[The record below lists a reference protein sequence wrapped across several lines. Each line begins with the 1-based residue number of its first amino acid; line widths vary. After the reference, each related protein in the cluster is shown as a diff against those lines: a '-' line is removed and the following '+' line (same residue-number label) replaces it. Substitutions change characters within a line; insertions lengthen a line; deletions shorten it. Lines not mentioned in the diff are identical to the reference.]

1 MTGKADEA
9 VPQTGGAGYDPAQIV
24 SKALLCFNNN
34 YVSRTL
40 IYAHHITYSVEILCI
55 KHTLLYKSYKLA

>member
-9 VPQTGGAGYDPAQIV
+9 VPQTGGAGYDIV

-34 YVSRTL
+34 YVS
-40 IYAHHITYSVEILCI
+40 
-55 KHTLLYKSYKLA
+55 KLA